1 MTQAPVPG
9 ALARVELRDD
19 EGVVL
24 ARRRARDVAELLGF
38 DRQDQTRIA
47 TAVSELARNAHRYAH
62 GGRVTFARDAEAL
75 HIEVAD
81 DGPGIADLDAVLS
94 GRFRSG
100 TGLGRGLAGVRQL
113 MDDFTITSDAGRGTR
128 VTCAKR
134 LPAPPA
140 GEAAAPDDRTLRAE
154 LTARRA
160 ANPYDEIT
168 RQNEELLQALGE
180 VRARQEELL
189 ALNRELDDT
198 NRGVVALYAEL
209 DDRAEQLRESD
220 ERKSRFLADMSH
232 ELRTPLNSIIALTEL
247 LADGLPPL
255 QGEQVTQVAFVRRMA
270 EDQLRL
276 VGDLLDIAKIEAGR
290 LDLELTEVSVA
301 ELLTALRAQ
310 LRPLAESRDLSLRL
324 DAAPG
329 VPPLRTDEGKLVQ
342 VVRNLVSNAVKFTPG
357 GEVVVSA
364 EAEGGELVLRVA
376 DTGIGI
382 AEEHLERIFDEF
394 VQVPG
399 ELQREARGTGLGL
412 PLSRKLVELL
422 GGRLT
427 VASKVGAGTTF
438 TVRVPLTYVAPDAG
452 PEPASPEGAVL
463 VVDDDEAARYVLRTH
478 LRDSAWRVAEAAGGE
493 AALAAVDRGLPVAV
507 VLDLSMPDMDGIQVL
522 DRLRARYGADQLPVV
537 VHTSRLLDAAAR
549 RSLEAHGAVILD
561 KSSTSRAA
569 LLTALAEVTT
579 TATDPR

>member
-1 MTQAPVPG
+1 MTAPPG
-9 ALARVELRDD
+9 SGVLARVELRDD

-62 GGRVTFARDAEAL
+62 GGRVSFTHDAEAL

-94 GRFRSG
+94 GRYRSS
-100 TGLGRGLAGVRQL
+100 TGLGRGLVGVRQL

-134 LPAPPA
+134 LPADA
-140 GEAAAPDDRTLRAE
+140 GGRAAVPDDRALRAE

-220 ERKSRFLADMSH
+220 QRKSRFLADMSH

-247 LADGLPPL
+247 LADGRPPL

-290 LDLELTEVSVA
+290 LDVDLTEVSVA
-301 ELLTALRAQ
+301 ELFTALRAQ
-310 LRPLAESRDLSLRL
+310 LRPLAESRKLDLRL

-342 VVRNLVSNAVKFTPG
+342 VVRNLVSNAVKFTPD

-382 AEEHLERIFDEF
+382 AEEHQERIFDEF

-427 VASKVGAGTTF
+427 VASEVGAGTTF

-452 PEPASPEGAVL
+452 REAESPEGAVL
-463 VVDDDEAARYVLRTH
+463 VVDDDEAARYVVRAH
-478 LRDSAWRVAEAAGGE
+478 LRESAWRVAEAAGGE
-493 AALAAVDRGLPVAV
+493 AALAAVERGLPVAV
-507 VLDLSMPDMDGIQVL
+507 VLDLSMPDMDGIEVL

-537 VHTSRLLDAAAR
+537 VHTSRLLDGAAR
-549 RSLEAHGAVILD
+549 RALEAHGAVILD